1 MAEKSKIAWTD
12 ATWNPW
18 SGCTPVSEGCA
29 NCYMYREKR
38 QFGQDPAVVVRSSD
52 KTFYSPLRWLE
63 PRYVFACSWGD
74 FFHPAADAWRP
85 DAWDVIRR
93 CPQHTWLLLTKRPE
107 LVAARLPD
115 DWPYP
120 HVALGVTA
128 ENQARADDRIPVLL
142 ETPAAM
148 RFVSIEPMLGPIR
161 IWPYLHPY
169 QSGYYHGKGKTTLF
183 GCVLNWIIAG
193 GESGPGARPTHPD
206 HVRSLRD
213 QAAAAGTLFNF
224 KQWGESIPIG
234 QQMAN
239 GVIVRRHGDDEFV
252 RVGKKNAGRYLDGEI
267 WDERPEPLGRKPEVE
282 EPCRP

>member
-38 QFGQDPAVVVRSSD
+38 QFGQDPAAVVRSSD
-52 KTFYSPLRWLE
+52 KTFYAPLKWKD
-63 PRYVFACSWGD
+63 PRFVFACSWGD
-74 FFHPAADAWRP
+74 FFHPSADAWRP

-107 LVAARLPD
+107 LVEARLPD
-115 DWPYP
+115 AWPYP
-120 HVALGVTA
+120 HVALGITA
-128 ENQARADDRIPVLL
+128 ENQQRFDERAPEILAV
-142 ETPAAM
+142 PAALH
-148 RFVSIEPMLGPIR
+148 FLSGEPLLGLVNTAIEGDVARRLAALG
-161 IWPYLHPY
+161 YLGNFDWY
-169 QSGYYHGKGKTTLF
+169 
-183 GCVLNWIIAG
+183 IAG
-193 GESGPGARPTHPD
+193 GESGPEARPTHPD
-206 HVRSLRD
+206 WVRSLRN
-213 QAAAAGTLFNF
+213 QAKAAGALFNF
-224 KQWGESIPIG
+224 KQWGEWIPVG

-239 GVIVRRHGDDEFV
+239 GVIVRRHGNDEFV

-267 WDERPEPLGRKPEVE
+267 WDERPAPLGSKPEVK